1 MVEGGDPVAVA
12 LEDVGGEGEGSSPQ
26 KLSSGTPS
34 RMCNM
39 GQSNRCS
46 EGKQSVTC
54 LRDS

>member
-12 LEDVGGEGEGSSPQ
+12 LEDVGGQGEGSSPQ